1 MYESGSVSHPVFSN
15 SLQLHGLYPTRLLCL
30 WGFSKLEYWS
40 GLPLPSQGDVSN
52 PGIQPRFLAL
62 QADSLLSEPPENIY
76 IHKYL
81 YFRVNGAIM
90 QLFLHHFPYR
100 VTTVICL
107 GFPGDPDSKESACNA
122 GDTGSIPWEG
132 PLEEEMATHSSILAW
147 RILWTKE
154 PGGLQSMGLQR
165 VGHNWAT
172 NTFTSLSCI
181 LTCQY
186 INFNITMFRDCIA
199 FYHMDVSVQ

>member
-40 GLPLPSQGDVSN
+40 GLPLPSQGDLSN

-81 YFRVNGAIM
+81 YFRVNGTIM
-90 QLFLHHFPYR
+90 QLFLHNFPNR
-100 VTTVICL
+100 VTTILYAWAFLVTQTVKNL
-107 GFPGDPDSKESACNA
+107 PAMQETQVQSPEKVPWRRRWQPTPVFLPGESHGQRSLVGYSPWGCKELDTTEPLTLSLHFNA
-122 GDTGSIPWEG
+122 FS
-132 PLEEEMATHSSILAW
+132 H
-147 RILWTKE
+147 
-154 PGGLQSMGLQR
+154 
-165 VGHNWAT
+165 V
-172 NTFTSLSCI
+172 
-181 LTCQY
+181 
-186 INFNITMFRDCIA
+186 NI
-199 FYHMDVSVQ
+199 